1 MVDDVE
7 RLNHERVIER
17 SFYTNSGVERIL
29 SSPRFSLRQKLRKTC
44 RVTVFCYEVS
54 GATFSDCW

>member
-29 SSPRFSLRQKLRKTC
+29 SLLASLCDK
-44 RVTVFCYEVS
+44 S
-54 GATFSDCW
+54 

>member
-17 SFYTNSGVERIL
+17 SFYTNSGSGVERIL
-29 SSPRFSLRQKLRKTC
+29 FASLCDK
-44 RVTVFCYEVS
+44 S
-54 GATFSDCW
+54 